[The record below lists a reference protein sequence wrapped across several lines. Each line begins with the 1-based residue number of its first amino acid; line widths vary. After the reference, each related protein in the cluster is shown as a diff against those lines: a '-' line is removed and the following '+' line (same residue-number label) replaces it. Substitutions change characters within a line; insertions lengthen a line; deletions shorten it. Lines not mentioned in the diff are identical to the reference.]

1 MSEGIQKDMKLVKA
15 ASLGFFSFLLIV
27 TGTPVASA
35 AAWSL
40 PLPSEIKEGEELVAV
55 EEGVILTRST
65 RQVNFDVKSSGVF
78 QGRICDVEY
87 ESGDCDL
94 NNPELDFWGRALMGI
109 CESTLDSNCIESFGL
124 STTKG
129 AEVKGSYI
137 RSVDTPQYAAI
148 AEKGLPAFKSTPLF
162 SVAGFAHKGGGTTYA
177 PIVETTFKWNR
188 STKKFYA
195 SAFQANVIPY
205 SEVSDPKYT
214 APVFANQKNGDRETV
229 LYAGVGDNCVW
240 LEKSKCGVPEDFSDD
255 VRVHLTI
262 RLSSDIAG
270 WFRGRLT
277 NPSITVTPA
286 NSASNSITII
296 GEPVLVSRF
305 GAIATKENTTSQEQ
319 TLIAGTGGNPGSS
332 IFAGRGRR
340 YVFAHWGDF
349 AWLETFRDIA
359 KDTALGS
366 SRVWN
371 VSSIDEIS
379 ANSCLDDRG
388 RLLGI
393 VTTNATLYDGKVPD
407 FIDGELRYI
416 VSGMH
421 YLPDGKTLSSGT
433 YDLVMRSDTARCL
446 YNFSSAPISASIAVI
461 SASGSSQVATTVSG
475 ERDGWLYLSAANF
488 TFSSPTIKVKL
499 TQSAPEPSATAS
511 PQPSPTASVAPST
524 TTTKQ
529 TNVNAGVKKKS
540 ITCVKGATSKK
551 VVAVNPKCPK
561 GYKKI

>member
-1 MSEGIQKDMKLVKA
+1 
-15 ASLGFFSFLLIV
+15 
-27 TGTPVASA
+27 
-35 AAWSL
+35 
-40 PLPSEIKEGEELVAV
+40 
-55 EEGVILTRST
+55 
-65 RQVNFDVKSSGVF
+65 
-78 QGRICDVEY
+78 
-87 ESGDCDL
+87 
-94 NNPELDFWGRALMGI
+94 
-109 CESTLDSNCIESFGL
+109 
-124 STTKG
+124 
-129 AEVKGSYI
+129 
-137 RSVDTPQYAAI
+137 
-148 AEKGLPAFKSTPLF
+148 
-162 SVAGFAHKGGGTTYA
+162 
-177 PIVETTFKWNR
+177 
-188 STKKFYA
+188 
-195 SAFQANVIPY
+195 
-205 SEVSDPKYT
+205 
-214 APVFANQKNGDRETV
+214 
-229 LYAGVGDNCVW
+229 
-240 LEKSKCGVPEDFSDD
+240 
-255 VRVHLTI
+255 
-262 RLSSDIAG
+262 
-270 WFRGRLT
+270 
-277 NPSITVTPA
+277 
-286 NSASNSITII
+286 
-296 GEPVLVSRF
+296 
-305 GAIATKENTTSQEQ
+305 
-319 TLIAGTGGNPGSS
+319 
-332 IFAGRGRR
+332 
-340 YVFAHWGDF
+340 DF

-407 FIDGELRYI
+407 FTDGELRYK